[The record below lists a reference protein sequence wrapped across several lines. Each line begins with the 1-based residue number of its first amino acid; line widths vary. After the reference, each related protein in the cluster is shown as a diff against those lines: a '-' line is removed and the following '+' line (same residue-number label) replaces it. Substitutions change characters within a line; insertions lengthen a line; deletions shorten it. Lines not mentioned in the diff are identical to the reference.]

1 MEQDHPPVS
10 HISFLQRSIFVTA
23 KTANVAAWLALAS
36 ALTAIANLLNFP
48 LQQIPIPENKDAGIG
63 EAEMRQM
70 LKSFIYLVATIAVA
84 ISLITFFFLTRF
96 SSKVKKGVNNNH
108 PTTISEGLQSLGSY
122 FKIWGILMMLAMVF
136 FALFT
141 LGLLLRG

>member
-1 MEQDHPPVS
+1 MEQDHSPVS
-10 HISFLQRSIFVTA
+10 HISFLQRSIFVSA
-23 KTANVAAWLALAS
+23 KTANIAAWLALAS

-70 LKSFIYLVATIAVA
+70 LRGFIYLVAIIAVA
-84 ISLITFFFLTRF
+84 ISLVTFFFLTRF
-96 SSKVKKGVNNNH
+96 SSKVKKGVSNNQ
-108 PTTISEGLQSLGSY
+108 PTTISEGLRSLGSY
-122 FKIWGILMMLAMVF
+122 FKIWGILMMLAMIF
-136 FALFT
+136 FVLSA